1 MNMILKLYI
10 NLFMKSL
17 EISDYE
23 AFERAVLKRNY
34 LKATTKLSKAIMCGS
49 RFRNTYLKGK

>member
-1 MNMILKLYI
+1 
-10 NLFMKSL
+10 MKSL

-34 LKATTKLSKAIMCGS
+34 LKATTKLSKAIMSGS
-49 RFRNTYLKGK
+49 RFRNTYLKGKSKTSLKLK